1 MVIGYH
7 ATNSAAAARI
17 ASCGFRCG
25 SKGLAGGAI
34 YFATSEADARRKSNN
49 GDDVVL
55 CCELTMGRV
64 CELDHNGCPSMT
76 LQKLKQM
83 GYDSVKI
90 RRSGD
95 EYAVYEPSRV
105 RILVDSDDDVDEV
118 AERINALANELLRQ
132 VESLSVHLSE
142 RFEREGFI
150 DGEELDRLKAGV
162 KALDRQFNTL
172 RRQAGI

>member
-1 MVIGYH
+1 
-7 ATNSAAAARI
+7 
-17 ASCGFRCG
+17 
-25 SKGLAGGAI
+25 
-34 YFATSEADARRKSNN
+34 
-49 GDDVVL
+49 
-55 CCELTMGRV
+55 
-64 CELDHNGCPSMT
+64 MT